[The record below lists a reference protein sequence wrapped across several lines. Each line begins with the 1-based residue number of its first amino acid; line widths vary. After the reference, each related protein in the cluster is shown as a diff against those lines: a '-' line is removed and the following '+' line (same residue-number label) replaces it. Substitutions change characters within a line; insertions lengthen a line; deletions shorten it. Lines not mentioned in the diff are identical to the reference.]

1 MEYHVI
7 LYVCQSRLP
16 VSCFES
22 NARITRHH
30 QIKYNTTIIFPS
42 FVSSQ
47 FLINT
52 WELVVTTKPSTST
65 I

>member
-52 WELVVTTKPSTST
+52 
-65 I
+65 